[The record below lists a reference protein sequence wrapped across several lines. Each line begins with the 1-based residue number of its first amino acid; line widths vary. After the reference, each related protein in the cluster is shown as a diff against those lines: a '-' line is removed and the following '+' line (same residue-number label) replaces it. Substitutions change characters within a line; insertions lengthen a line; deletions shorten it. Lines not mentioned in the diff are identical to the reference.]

1 MLLTGG
7 ELKLTNY
14 FRDEFNP
21 LKNNTSM
28 TRNVFLFGLFVFSLF
43 SFSLRAQTAP
53 NSSCTVTGLVI
64 DSVSNASIPYTTVSV
79 SSAEKP
85 AIYLKRVAST
95 AKGNFELTLH
105 KAGNYLLSFE
115 SVGMKKIVRKI
126 SVDTDKKIDLGNINM
141 SSAEQ
146 KLAGV
151 TVVANKPLIKVD
163 LDKISYDTKSDP
175 ESQSTNV
182 LEMLK
187 KVPMVTVDGEDNIQV
202 KGSANFKV
210 YINGKPSNMTAT
222 NPSQVLKSMPA
233 ASIKSIEVITEPG
246 AKYEAEG
253 VGGIINIVTEKA
265 MGGYTGNVQAGVD
278 SRGGYNSGFYFS
290 TKTGKLGLT
299 ANLNYNNRSEP
310 GRTNTVYRE
319 SVSGVGGKYL
329 NQSMKNDTR
338 YHFFYGNLEAS
349 YEIDSLNLISL
360 TVGGHNGGNNS
371 KVNGISVTSDEQRDT
386 LNAFSQYTNSKGTWG
401 GEELSLDYQRSFK
414 KPDQLLTFSYKLG
427 NTPNNTDNYSKATGI
442 VNYPNSEQKIKSD
455 ASGNEHTFQVDY
467 TEPFNKIHVMEVG
480 AKYILRLNNSDNLYQ
495 HYNDTIS
502 QWVNTPGRNTND
514 MKQTQHILGVYG
526 SYTLK
531 LEKLSLKGGV
541 RYEHTN
547 SIVDFSQNTAMNFRV
562 PFDNVVPSL
571 SASYK
576 LTQTSNLRL
585 SYNQRIS
592 RPGIWYLNPFYD
604 DTNPLSI
611 NQGNPD
617 LKAEVDNSFSL
628 NYGNFSQ
635 KFNFNANLYTSF
647 TNNSIESVSKLLASG
662 ATYTTYENIGS
673 VNNTGLY
680 AYGSLMVSKLLRLNC
695 NSSVSYSKFKT
706 NDGSG
711 LENHGTRYTIS
722 GGAQFTL
729 PSDFKLN
736 LNGGYFSSGVS
747 LQGTNPSFH
756 YSSLSFGRDFF
767 NKKLNVTMRMQDP
780 FESTKKMK
788 FTMQTDMY
796 YQQTDMVVK
805 GRYFGFTA
813 SYRFGEMK
821 AQIKKAQRGISND
834 DVKGGEGGSGSAQ

>member
-1 MLLTGG
+1 MNRKLLSLGFFIFFVVFAYSETTTSPIVVKGIV
-7 ELKLTNY
+7 LDSLTNTT
-14 FRDEFNP
+14 
-21 LKNNTSM
+21 L
-28 TRNVFLFGLFVFSLF
+28 
-43 SFSLRAQTAP
+43 
-53 NSSCTVTGLVI
+53 
-64 DSVSNASIPYTTVSV
+64 PYATVSV

-85 AIYLKRVAST
+85 TIYLKRLASGV
-95 AKGNFELTLH
+95 KGDFELTLN
-105 KAGNYLLSFE
+105 KTGNYLLSFE
-115 SVGMKKIVRKI
+115 SVGMNKLVKNFSITSNQTKF
-126 SVDTDKKIDLGNINM
+126 DLGKINM
-141 SSAEQ
+141 VSSDK

-151 TVVANKPLIKVD
+151 TVVANKPLVKVD

-233 ASIKSIEVITEPG
+233 SSIKSIEVITEPG

-265 MGGYTGNVQAGVD
+265 MAGYTGNVQAGVD
-278 SRGGYNSGFYFS
+278 SRGGYNGGFYFS

-299 ANLNYNNRSEP
+299 ANLNYNNRSDP
-310 GRTNTVYRE
+310 GRTSTVYRE
-319 SVSGVGGKYL
+319 SVSGIGGKYL
-329 NQSMKNDTR
+329 NQGIASDNR

-360 TVGGHNGGNNS
+360 TVGGHNGGNHS
-371 KVNGISVTSDEQRDT
+371 KVNGISVSSDELRDT
-386 LNAFSQYTNSKGTWG
+386 LNAFSQYTDSKGTWG

-414 KPDQLLTFSYKLG
+414 KPDKLLTFSYKLG

-442 VNYPNSEQKIKSD
+442 VNYPDTEQKIKSN

-467 TEPFNKIHVMEVG
+467 TEPFNKIHVMELG

-495 HYNDTIS
+495 NYDDATNA
-502 QWVNTPGRNTND
+502 WVDTPGRNTND
-514 MKQTQHILGVYG
+514 MKHTQHILGVYG

-531 LEKLSLKGGV
+531 LEKFSIKGGL

-547 SIVDFSQNTAMNFRV
+547 SIVDFSQNPTLDFKV
-562 PFDNVVPSL
+562 PFDNVVPSV

-604 DTNPLSI
+604 DTNPLAIS
-611 NQGNPD
+611 QGNPD
-617 LKAEVDNSFSL
+617 LKPEVDNSFSL
-628 NYGNFSQ
+628 NYGNFSP
-635 KFNFNANLYTSF
+635 KVNFNANLYTSF
-647 TNNSIESVSKLLASG
+647 TNNSIEDVSKLLASG

-680 AYGSLMVSKLLRLNC
+680 IYGSWQMNKIVKWNC
-695 NSSVSYSKFKT
+695 NSSVNYSKYKT

-711 LENHGTRYTIS
+711 LENHGMRYTFS

-736 LNGGYFSSGVS
+736 LNGGYYSSGVS

-767 NKKLNVTMRMQDP
+767 AKKLNVTMRIQDP

-788 FTMQTDMY
+788 FTTQASTY

-821 AQIKKAQRGISND
+821 AQIKKVERGISND
-834 DVKGGEGGSGSAQ
+834 DVKGGGGGQGGGQ

>member
-1 MLLTGG
+1 
-7 ELKLTNY
+7 
-14 FRDEFNP
+14 
-21 LKNNTSM
+21 M
-28 TRNVFLFGLFVFSLF
+28 TRNLFLFGFFFFFSIGL
-43 SFSLRAQTAP
+43 SAQTAP

-64 DSVSNASIPYTTVSV
+64 DSISNVSIPYTTVSV

-95 AKGNFELTLH
+95 AKGNFELTLN

-115 SVGMKKIVRKI
+115 SVGMKKAVRKI
-126 SVDTDKKIDLGNINM
+126 SVDTDKKKIDLGNINM
-141 SSAEQ
+141 SSADQ

-151 TVVANKPLIKVD
+151 TVVANKPLVKVD

-253 VGGIINIVTEKA
+253 VGGIINVVTEKA

-290 TKTGKLGLT
+290 TKTGKLGIS
-299 ANLNYNNRSEP
+299 ANLNYSNRSEP
-310 GRTNTVYRE
+310 GRVSTVYRE

-329 NQSMKNDTR
+329 NQSMKNDSH
-338 YHFFYGNLEAS
+338 YHFFYGNMEAS
-349 YEIDSLNLISL
+349 YELDSLNLISL
-360 TVGGHNGGNNS
+360 TMGGHNGGNNS

-427 NTPNNTDNYSKATGI
+427 STPNNSDNYSKAHGI
-442 VNYPNSEQKIKSD
+442 VNYNDLEQTI
-455 ASGNEHTFQVDY
+455 ASKAHGTEHTLQVDY
-467 TEPFNKIHVMEVG
+467 VEPFNKIHVMEVG
-480 AKYILRLNNSDNLYQ
+480 AKYILRLNNSDNLYRNF
-495 HYNDTIS
+495 NDTIN
-502 QWVNTPGRNTND
+502 QWVDTPGRNTND
-514 MKQTQHILGVYG
+514 MKQTQHILGMYG

-531 LEKLSLKGGV
+531 LEKFNIKGGV

-547 SIVDFSQNTAMNFRV
+547 SIVDFSQKPAMDFKV
-562 PFDNVVPSL
+562 PFDNLVPSL

-628 NYGNFSQ
+628 NYGNFSP
-635 KFNFNANLYTSF
+635 KLNFNANLYTSF

-673 VNNTGLY
+673 VSNTGLY
-680 AYGSLMVSKLLRLNC
+680 MYGSWQMNKILRLNG
-695 NSSVSYSKFKT
+695 NGSITYSKFKT
-706 NDGSG
+706 NDGTG
-711 LENHGTRYTIS
+711 LENHGTRYTFS

-736 LNGGYFSSGVS
+736 MNGGYYSSGVF
-747 LQGTNPSFH
+747 LQGKSPAFH
-756 YSSLSFGRDFF
+756 YSGLSVSRDFL
-767 NKKLNVTMRMQDP
+767 NKKLNLSVRVQDP
-780 FESTKKMK
+780 FETTKNFK
-788 FTMQTDMY
+788 FVTQTNTY
-796 YQQTDMVVK
+796 YQQSDNVIK
-805 GRYFGFTA
+805 GRYIGFNAT
-813 SYRFGEMK
+813 YRFGEMK

-834 DVKGGEGGSGSAQ
+834 DVKGGGGEGGGAQ

>member
-1 MLLTGG
+1 MNRKLLSLGFFFLFVVFAYSETTTSPIVVKGIV
-7 ELKLTNY
+7 LDSLTNTT
-14 FRDEFNP
+14 
-21 LKNNTSM
+21 L
-28 TRNVFLFGLFVFSLF
+28 
-43 SFSLRAQTAP
+43 
-53 NSSCTVTGLVI
+53 
-64 DSVSNASIPYTTVSV
+64 PYATVSV
-79 SSAEKP
+79 STAEKP
-85 AIYLKRVAST
+85 TVYLKRLASGV
-95 AKGNFELTLH
+95 KGDFELTLN

-115 SVGMKKIVRKI
+115 SVGMNKLVKNFSITSNQTKF
-126 SVDTDKKIDLGNINM
+126 DLGKINM
-141 SSAEQ
+141 VSSDQ

-151 TVVANKPLIKVD
+151 TVVANKPLVKVD

-233 ASIKSIEVITEPG
+233 SSIKSIEVITEPG

-265 MGGYTGNVQAGVD
+265 MAGYTGNVQAGVD
-278 SRGGYNSGFYFS
+278 SRGGYNGGFYFS

-299 ANLNYNNRSEP
+299 ANLNYNNRSDP
-310 GRTNTVYRE
+310 GRTSTVYRE
-319 SVSGVGGKYL
+319 SVSGIGGKYL
-329 NQSMKNDTR
+329 NQGIASDNR

-360 TVGGHNGGNNS
+360 TVGGHNGGNHS
-371 KVNGISVTSDEQRDT
+371 KVNGISVSSDELRDT
-386 LNAFSQYTNSKGTWG
+386 LNAFSQYTDSKGTWG

-414 KPDQLLTFSYKLG
+414 KPDKLLTFSYKLG

-442 VNYPNSEQKIKSD
+442 VNYPDTEQKIKSN

-467 TEPFNKIHVMEVG
+467 TEPFNKIHVMELG

-495 HYNDTIS
+495 NYDDATNA
-502 QWVNTPGRNTND
+502 WVDTPGRNTND
-514 MKQTQHILGVYG
+514 MKHTQHILGVYG

-531 LEKLSLKGGV
+531 LEKFSIKGGL

-547 SIVDFSQNTAMNFRV
+547 SIVDFSQNPTLDFKV
-562 PFDNVVPSL
+562 PFDNVVPSV

-604 DTNPLSI
+604 DTNPLAIS
-611 NQGNPD
+611 QGNPD
-617 LKAEVDNSFSL
+617 LKPEVDNSFSL
-628 NYGNFSQ
+628 NYGNFSP
-635 KFNFNANLYTSF
+635 KVNFNANLYTSF
-647 TNNSIESVSKLLASG
+647 TNNSIEDVSKLLASG

-680 AYGSLMVSKLLRLNC
+680 IYGSWQMNKIVKWNC
-695 NSSVSYSKFKT
+695 NSSVNYSKYKT

-711 LENHGTRYTIS
+711 LENHGMRYTFS

-736 LNGGYFSSGVS
+736 LNGGYYSSGVS

-767 NKKLNVTMRMQDP
+767 AKKLNVTMRIQDP

-788 FTMQTDMY
+788 FTTQASTY

-821 AQIKKAQRGISND
+821 AQIKKVERGISND
-834 DVKGGEGGSGSAQ
+834 DVKGGGGGQGGGQ

>member
-1 MLLTGG
+1 MNRKLLSLGFFFLFVVFAYSETTTSPIVVKGIV
-7 ELKLTNY
+7 LDSLTNTT
-14 FRDEFNP
+14 
-21 LKNNTSM
+21 L
-28 TRNVFLFGLFVFSLF
+28 
-43 SFSLRAQTAP
+43 
-53 NSSCTVTGLVI
+53 
-64 DSVSNASIPYTTVSV
+64 PYATVSV

-85 AIYLKRVAST
+85 TVYLKRLASGV
-95 AKGNFELTLH
+95 KGDFELTLN

-115 SVGMKKIVRKI
+115 SVGMNKLVKNFSITSNQTKF
-126 SVDTDKKIDLGNINM
+126 DLGKINM
-141 SSAEQ
+141 VSSDQ

-151 TVVANKPLIKVD
+151 TVVANKPLVKVD

-233 ASIKSIEVITEPG
+233 SSIKSIEVITEPG

-265 MGGYTGNVQAGVD
+265 MAGYTGNVQAGVD
-278 SRGGYNSGFYFS
+278 SRGGYNGGFYFS

-299 ANLNYNNRSEP
+299 ANLNYNNRSDP
-310 GRTNTVYRE
+310 GRTSTVYRE
-319 SVSGVGGKYL
+319 SVSGIGGKYL
-329 NQSMKNDTR
+329 NQGIASDNR

-360 TVGGHNGGNNS
+360 TVGGHNGGNHS
-371 KVNGISVTSDEQRDT
+371 KVNGISVSSDELRDT
-386 LNAFSQYTNSKGTWG
+386 LNAFSQYTDSKGTWG

-414 KPDQLLTFSYKLG
+414 KPDKLLTFSYKLG

-442 VNYPNSEQKIKSD
+442 VNYPDTEQKIKSN

-467 TEPFNKIHVMEVG
+467 TEPFNKIHVMELG

-495 HYNDTIS
+495 NYDVATNA
-502 QWVNTPGRNTND
+502 WVDTPGRNTND
-514 MKQTQHILGVYG
+514 MKHTQHILGVYG

-531 LEKLSLKGGV
+531 LEKFSIKGGL

-547 SIVDFSQNTAMNFRV
+547 SIVDFSQNPTLDFKV
-562 PFDNVVPSL
+562 PFDNVVPSV

-604 DTNPLSI
+604 DTNPLAIS
-611 NQGNPD
+611 QGNPD
-617 LKAEVDNSFSL
+617 LKPEVDNSFSL
-628 NYGNFSQ
+628 NYGNFSP
-635 KFNFNANLYTSF
+635 KVNFNANLYTSF
-647 TNNSIESVSKLLASG
+647 TNNSIEDVSKLLASG

-680 AYGSLMVSKLLRLNC
+680 IYGSWQMNKIVKWNC
-695 NSSVSYSKFKT
+695 NSSVNYSKYKT

-711 LENHGTRYTIS
+711 LENHGMRYTFS

-736 LNGGYFSSGVS
+736 LNGGYYSSGVS
-747 LQGTNPSFH
+747 LQGTNPSYH

-767 NKKLNVTMRMQDP
+767 AKKLNVTMRIQDP

-788 FTMQTDMY
+788 FTTQASTY

-821 AQIKKAQRGISND
+821 AQIKKVERGISND
-834 DVKGGEGGSGSAQ
+834 DVKGGGGGQGGGQ

>member
-1 MLLTGG
+1 MNRKLLSLGFFILFVVFAYSETTTSPIVVKGIV
-7 ELKLTNY
+7 LDSLTNTT
-14 FRDEFNP
+14 
-21 LKNNTSM
+21 L
-28 TRNVFLFGLFVFSLF
+28 
-43 SFSLRAQTAP
+43 
-53 NSSCTVTGLVI
+53 
-64 DSVSNASIPYTTVSV
+64 PYATVSV

-85 AIYLKRVAST
+85 TVYLKRLASGV
-95 AKGNFELTLH
+95 KGDFELTLN
-105 KAGNYLLSFE
+105 KTGNYLLSFE
-115 SVGMKKIVRKI
+115 SVGMNKLVKNFSITSNQTKF
-126 SVDTDKKIDLGNINM
+126 DLGKINM
-141 SSAEQ
+141 VSSDQ

-151 TVVANKPLIKVD
+151 TVVANKPLVKVD

-233 ASIKSIEVITEPG
+233 SSIKSIEVITEPG

-265 MGGYTGNVQAGVD
+265 MAGYTGNVQAGVD
-278 SRGGYNSGFYFS
+278 SRGGYNGGFYFS

-299 ANLNYNNRSEP
+299 ANLNYNNRSDP
-310 GRTNTVYRE
+310 GRTSTVYRE
-319 SVSGVGGKYL
+319 SVSGIGGKYL
-329 NQSMKNDTR
+329 NQGIASDNR

-360 TVGGHNGGNNS
+360 TVGGHNGGNHS
-371 KVNGISVTSDEQRDT
+371 KVNGISVSSDELRDT
-386 LNAFSQYTNSKGTWG
+386 LNAFSQYTDSKGTWG

-414 KPDQLLTFSYKLG
+414 KPDKLLTFSYKLG

-442 VNYPNSEQKIKSD
+442 VNYPDTEQKIKSN

-467 TEPFNKIHVMEVG
+467 TEPFNKIHVMELG

-495 HYNDTIS
+495 NYDDATNA
-502 QWVNTPGRNTND
+502 WVDTPGRNTND
-514 MKQTQHILGVYG
+514 MKHTQHILGVYG

-531 LEKLSLKGGV
+531 LEKFSIKGGL

-547 SIVDFSQNTAMNFRV
+547 SIVDFSQNPTLDFKV
-562 PFDNVVPSL
+562 PFDNVVPSV

-604 DTNPLSI
+604 DTNPLAIS
-611 NQGNPD
+611 QGNPD
-617 LKAEVDNSFSL
+617 LKPEVDNSFSL
-628 NYGNFSQ
+628 NYGNFSP
-635 KFNFNANLYTSF
+635 KVNFNANLYTSF
-647 TNNSIESVSKLLASG
+647 TNNSIEDVSKLLASG

-680 AYGSLMVSKLLRLNC
+680 IYGSWQMNKIVKWNC
-695 NSSVSYSKFKT
+695 NSSVNYSKYKT

-711 LENHGTRYTIS
+711 LENHGMRYTFS

-736 LNGGYFSSGVS
+736 LNGGYYSSGVS

-767 NKKLNVTMRMQDP
+767 AKKLNVTMRIQDP

-788 FTMQTDMY
+788 FTTQASTY

-821 AQIKKAQRGISND
+821 AQIKKVERGISND
-834 DVKGGEGGSGSAQ
+834 DVKGGGGGQGGGQ